1 MATPLHF
8 ALTQG
13 VREGSEMRDSSQRR
27 HQRQHTNLIFAI
39 FFLLSFPAYA
49 QSEDKRLIL
58 VSIPDHQLALIEDG
72 QVKKVYPVAVGK
84 QSTPSP
90 EGTFHIVVRVVDPT
104 YYHEGKVI
112 PAGPGNPLG
121 NRWMGLDR
129 KGYGIHGTNAPQSI
143 GKSASH
149 GCVRMAKRDLEE
161 LFSLVKPG
169 DEVEIRGERDA
180 ETAAIFGS
188 GSTAAPESVMA
199 MEQSVSTSAGE
210 TVGQ

>member
-1 MATPLHF
+1 MLN
-8 ALTQG
+8 
-13 VREGSEMRDSSQRR
+13 SSSTKYQAE
-27 HQRQHTNLIFAI
+27 QAKLILAVI
-39 FFLLSFPAYA
+39 FLLSLPAYA
-49 QSEDKRLIL
+49 QSEDKRLVL

-72 QVKKVYPVAVGK
+72 QVKKVYSVAVGK
-84 QSTPSP
+84 ESTPSP
-90 EGTFHIVVRVVDPT
+90 TGTFHIVVRVVDPT

-112 PAGPGNPLG
+112 PPGPGNPLG

-129 KGYGIHGTNAPQSI
+129 KGYGIHGTNVPQSI

-180 ETAAIFGS
+180 QTAAIFGS
-188 GSTAAPESVMA
+188 DPAATPESVLA
-199 MEQSVSTSAGE
+199 MEQNASAAASE
-210 TVGQ
+210 TAGQ

>member
-1 MATPLHF
+1 MPN
-8 ALTQG
+8 
-13 VREGSEMRDSSQRR
+13 SSSTRYKAEQAK
-27 HQRQHTNLIFAI
+27 LILAVI
-39 FFLLSFPAYA
+39 FLLSLPAYA

-58 VSIPDHQLALIEDG
+58 VSLPDHQLALIEDG
-72 QVKKVYPVAVGK
+72 QVKKVYSVAVGK
-84 QSTPSP
+84 ESTPSP
-90 EGTFHIVVRVVDPT
+90 TGTFHIVVRVVDPT

-112 PAGPGNPLG
+112 PPGPGNPLG

-129 KGYGIHGTNAPQSI
+129 KGYGIHGTNVPQSI

-180 ETAAIFGS
+180 QTAAIFGS
-188 GSTAAPESVMA
+188 DPMAVPESVLA
-199 MEQSVSTSAGE
+199 MEQNASVAASE
-210 TVGQ
+210 TGGQ

>member
-1 MATPLHF
+1 MPN
-8 ALTQG
+8 
-13 VREGSEMRDSSQRR
+13 SSSTRYKAEQAK
-27 HQRQHTNLIFAI
+27 LILAVI
-39 FFLLSFPAYA
+39 FLLSVPAYA
-49 QSEDKRLIL
+49 QSEDKRLVL
-58 VSIPDHQLALIEDG
+58 VSLPDHQLALIEDG
-72 QVKKVYPVAVGK
+72 QVKKVYSVAVGK

-90 EGTFHIVVRVVDPT
+90 TGTFHIVVRVVDPT

-112 PAGPGNPLG
+112 PPGPGNPLG

-129 KGYGIHGTNAPQSI
+129 KGYGIHGTNVPQSI

-180 ETAAIFGS
+180 QTAAIFGS
-188 GSTAAPESVMA
+188 APTAAPESVLA
-199 MEQSVSTSAGE
+199 MEQNASAAASE
-210 TVGQ
+210 TAGQ

>member
-1 MATPLHF
+1 MTN
-8 ALTQG
+8 LT
-13 VREGSEMRDSSQRR
+13 STR
-27 HQRQHTNLIFAI
+27 HQIEQTKLILAI
-39 FFLLSFPAYA
+39 IFMLSFPAYA
-49 QSEDKRLIL
+49 QVDDKRLLL

-72 QVKKVYPVAVGK
+72 QVKEIYPVAVGK

-90 EGTFHIVVRVVDPT
+90 TGSFHIVVRVVDPT

-112 PAGPGNPLG
+112 APRPGNPLG
-121 NRWMGLDR
+121 DRWMGLDR

-149 GCVRMAKRDLEE
+149 GCIRMAKRDLEE

-180 ETAAIFGS
+180 QTAAIFGS
-188 GSTAAPESVMA
+188 DPAATPESVLA
-199 MEQSVSTSAGE
+199 MEQNASAAASE
-210 TVGQ
+210 TAGQ